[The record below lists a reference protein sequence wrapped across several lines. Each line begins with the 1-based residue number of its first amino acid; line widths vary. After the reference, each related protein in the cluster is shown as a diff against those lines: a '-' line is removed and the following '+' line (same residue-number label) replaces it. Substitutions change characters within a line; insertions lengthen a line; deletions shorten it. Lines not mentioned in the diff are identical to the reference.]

1 MKYLDKDN
9 FEIDLTEERWKH
21 ILYFHPEMGL
31 EMKFISETL
40 KDPYFI
46 QSGNRDEILS
56 VKRFEKTPVTYEKFC
71 VVVYKKIPDK
81 NSGFIITSYFS
92 RSISK
97 KRNKLWE
104 KY

>member
-40 KDPYFI
+40 KDPDFI

-56 VKRFEKTPVTYEKFC
+56 VKRFEKTPVTHENF
-71 VVVYKKIPDK
+71 VLSFIK
-81 NSGFIITSYFS
+81 NP
-92 RSISK
+92 
-97 KRNKLWE
+97 
-104 KY
+104 

>member
-9 FEIDLTEERWKH
+9 CEIDLTEERWNH
-21 ILYFHPEMGL
+21 ILYFHPEMGM
-31 EMKFISETL
+31 EMNFIKETL
-40 KDPYFI
+40 KDPDFI

-56 VKRFEKTPVTYEKFC
+56 VKIFEKTPVTCEKFC
-71 VVVYKKIPDK
+71 VVVHKKIPDK

-92 RSISK
+92 RRISK
-97 KRNKLWE
+97 NRKILWE